1 VLQFADIINR
11 HDFIDVIV
19 QNADHERFE
28 VGTCVRSRESN
39 IAAPSTGSGALRWI
53 LDGTTRTALPRV
65 TWRLARLLR
74 RWNADIVHS
83 HHYDQ
88 AVIGWLATRLHRR
101 TRHVVGRHYSD
112 AIYRLP
118 HGPRRRALL
127 SIEQAVNRA
136 ATRIVV
142 PSAFIR
148 ELLVTRQGVPTHK
161 IDVIPYAFEPQK
173 YTPPSSLETLQL
185 RRQLGLDGCLVLG
198 TFARLHE
205 EKGHRFLLQ
214 AFSDVATRRP
224 RLRLVLVGEGPER
237 KAIEHQLGALGLQ
250 GRVQLLGWRRDA
262 LALMAAVDVVVQPT
276 LQEAFSQ
283 VMVEA
288 LWMRRP
294 LVMTDV
300 SGTAEVVRDGE
311 NALLVPRGESQ
322 ALARAIERLV
332 TDEGLRS
339 RLASAG
345 REYVKTNLSLGSII
359 PRYEQSYLRALDEH
373 EGGRGPLVKWASRSK
388 AELPG

>member
-1 VLQFADIINR
+1 VERVIRVLQFADVINR

-19 QNADHERFE
+19 QSADPERFE

-39 IAAPSTGSGALRWI
+39 IATPLSSSGTPRWI
-53 LDGTTRTALPRV
+53 IDGTTRGALPRV

-74 RWNADIVHS
+74 DWNADIVHS

-88 AVIGWLATRLHRR
+88 AVISWLATRLHRR

-118 HGPRRRALL
+118 RGPSRRVLL
-127 SIEQAVNRA
+127 TVERAVNRA
-136 ATRIVV
+136 ASRIVV

-148 ELLVTRQGVPTHK
+148 HLLVARQGVSTEK
-161 IDVIPYAFEPQK
+161 IDVIPYGFEPQK
-173 YTPPSSLETLQL
+173 YSQPSTPETLEL
-185 RRQLGLDGCLVLG
+185 RRQLGLDDCLILG

-205 EKGHRFLLQ
+205 EKGHRFLLE
-214 AFSDVATRRP
+214 AFSELAPRWP
-224 RLRLVLVGEGPER
+224 RLTLVFVGEGPER
-237 KAIEHQLGALGLQ
+237 QAIEHQIGVLGLESS
-250 GRVQLLGWRRDA
+250 VQLLGWRRDA
-262 LALMAAVDVVVQPT
+262 LALMAAVDIVVQPT

-288 LWMRRP
+288 LWMQRP

-311 NALLVPRGESQ
+311 NALLVPRADPR

-332 TDEGLRS
+332 TDAGLRA
-339 RLASAG
+339 RLGGAG
-345 REYVKTNLSLGSII
+345 REYVKANLSLGSII
-359 PRYEQSYLRALDEH
+359 PRYEQSYCRAVSD
-373 EGGRGPLVKWASRSK
+373 
-388 AELPG
+388 